1 MDKPLAHGV
10 IARYKTAEDLV
21 LAAQI
26 ARRAGYRNLDAFA
39 PFPVPGLADA
49 LGFRAR
55 FIPLL
60 AFMAGVLGA
69 AAAFALQWYSA
80 VIDYPYVVGGK
91 PLASWPAFLPVI
103 FEVGI
108 LAAVVTAV
116 IAMLV
121 ANRLP
126 QLYHPVFNDIEF
138 DRASDDGFFL
148 LVPCRFTAKAARVP
162 IHELLQSTGACHVR
176 ELEP

>member
-1 MDKPLAHGV
+1 MTKPRVYGL
-10 IARYKTAEDLV
+10 IARYNTAEALV
-21 LAAQI
+21 LAAEA

-39 PFPVPGLADA
+39 PFPVPGLAEA

-55 FIPLL
+55 FIMPLSL
-60 AFMAGVLGA
+60 MAGVLA
-69 AAAFALQWYSA
+69 AAGAFALQWYA
-80 VIDYPYVVGGK
+80 AIDYPYVAGGK
-91 PLASWPAFLPVI
+91 PLLSWPAFLPI
-103 FEVGI
+103 TFELGI
-108 LAAVVTAV
+108 LASVLTAL

-121 ANRLP
+121 GNRLP

-148 LVPCRFTAKAARVP
+148 LVPYRPNTATPAS
-162 IHELLQSTGACHVR
+162 IDELLQSTGACQVR